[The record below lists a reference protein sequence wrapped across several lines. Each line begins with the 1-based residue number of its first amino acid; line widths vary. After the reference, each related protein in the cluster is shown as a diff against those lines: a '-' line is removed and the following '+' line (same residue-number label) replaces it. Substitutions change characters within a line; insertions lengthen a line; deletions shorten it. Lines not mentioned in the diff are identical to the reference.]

1 MESKSNAAYLLVSRQ
16 DGVTSVPLL
25 GDTSWKLGRGSQC
38 AIVLLDDMVSRTHA
52 MIQRT
57 DSKEYILI
65 DMGSRNGSVVNE
77 QRLRVPPLP
86 PGGRQPH
93 PRRGAPPLSR
103 PPMSGGAGRPARGRQ
118 NATPQPP

>member
-65 DMGSRNGSVVNE
+65 DMGSRNGSVFDERRISTPVAPPSGA
-77 QRLRVPPLP
+77 RPPLWTSP
-86 PGGRQPH
+86 NTLFN
-93 PRRGAPPLSR
+93 AP
-103 PPMSGGAGRPARGRQ
+103 
-118 NATPQPP
+118 

>member
-65 DMGSRNGSVVNE
+65 DMGSRNGSFVNE
-77 QRLRVPPLP
+77 RRVMNPRSPPGRGHPLP
-86 PGGRQPH
+86 LDEPH
-93 PRRGAPPLSR
+93 NPCAHP
-103 PPMSGGAGRPARGRQ
+103 
-118 NATPQPP
+118 